1 MKLYVLDASVAA
13 VWVLPGETNV
23 QADEALR
30 RMEESGAVVPS
41 LWHLEIRNV
50 LLAAERRER
59 ITAEHTQKALRTLG
73 RLPILTDSTPNLDMA
88 FHLARTHGLT
98 FYDGLYLELAV
109 RRRTALATLDHRLDR
124 AAAAEGLPAV

>member
-13 VWVLPGETNV
+13 VWVLPDANDA

-30 RMEESGAVVPS
+30 RMEDSGAVVPR

-50 LLAAERRER
+50 LLVAERRGR
-59 ITAEHTQKALRTLG
+59 ITAEHTQKALRTLSG
-73 RLPILTDSTPNLDMA
+73 LPILTDSTPNLDLA
-88 FHLARTHGLT
+88 LHLARTHGLT

-109 RRRTALATLDHRLDR
+109 RHRTALATLDHSLDR

>member
-13 VWVLPGETNV
+13 VWVLPDENDA
-23 QADEALR
+23 QADKALR
-30 RMEESGAVVPS
+30 HMEDSGAVVPR

-50 LLAAERRER
+50 LIVAERRGL

-73 RLPILTDSTPNLDMA
+73 RLPILTDSTPNLDLA
-88 FHLARTHGLT
+88 LHLARTHGLT

-109 RRRTALATLDHRLDR
+109 RRRTALATLDPKLDR